1 MTAAWIFFRADT
13 LPDAWAYLA
22 KASRA
27 WHSPLAGMARAF
39 LQFSIGPAVAVRLFA
54 PLLALGAW
62 DLISLRR
69 DPFGLVGRLPSVA
82 RWTVHAA
89 AVAAIL
95 YVLLPQGQS
104 ARDFVYF
111 RF

>member
-1 MTAAWIFFRADT
+1 MTAAWVFFRADT

-27 WHSPLAGMARAF
+27 WHSPVAGMARAF
-39 LQFSIGPAVAVRLFA
+39 RQFAITPAVAVRMLA
-54 PLLALGAW
+54 PLVALGAW
-62 DLISLRR
+62 DFLSLRH
-69 DPFGLVGRLPSVA
+69 DPFGLVERLPAAA